1 VSFNPS
7 GDVLVVTE
15 RATNLIDVYTLDGD
29 GLATNAAAYPSAGAT
44 PFGFAFTQQGTLVVS
59 EAAGG
64 ALNASSVSSYAV
76 SPAGLQLVTPSA
88 PTGET
93 AACWIAASKN
103 GKFAY
108 SANAGSA
115 SVSSYRV
122 GQDGDLTLI
131 AGKAGDTGAGTA
143 PVDMATSHNSQ
154 YVYVLSARS
163 QNVIVFAAG
172 NDGSLTPLGTFGGL
186 PAGSAGIAAW

>member
-1 VSFNPS
+1 M
-7 GDVLVVTE
+7 
-15 RATNLIDVYTLDGD
+15 ATGPT
-29 GLATNAAAYPSAGAT
+29 AYPSSGAT

-64 ALNASSVSSYAV
+64 AVNGSSVSSYAV
-76 SPAGLQLVTPSA
+76 SPAGLQVVTPSS

-93 AACWIAASKN
+93 AACWIAVSKN

-122 GQDGDLTLI
+122 GQDGSLALI
-131 AGKAGDTGAGTA
+131 AGKAGETGAGTA

-172 NDGSLTPLGTFGGL
+172 NDGSLTPIGTFGGL